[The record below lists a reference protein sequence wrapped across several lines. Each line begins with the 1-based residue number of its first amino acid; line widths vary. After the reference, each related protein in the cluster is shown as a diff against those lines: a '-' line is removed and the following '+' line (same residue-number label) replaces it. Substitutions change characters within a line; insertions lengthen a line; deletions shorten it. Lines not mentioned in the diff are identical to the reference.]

1 MGLLNF
7 NLQNFAKPSEPA
19 PKPRLLMVG
28 ASKDELVSPKRLK
41 LDLSLYDACIAVDGG
56 AEWLRHHQIVPK
68 YFVGDADTVLPSTLK
83 WLEKHEVKTFLLDT
97 QKDETDFHHA
107 IQITLE
113 EFPEGANIDL
123 VGFLGGKTE
132 HFLGVLGVVK
142 KFLLIKASLTFT
154 FIGKD
159 RVAFV
164 LSSPEKRSLSFKD
177 LSKEPTLRDT
187 FVREGEDVRG
197 KKGPVRVSVVP
208 LTKCLIS
215 EEGFEWELENKL
227 LAPLDDLGISNEIV
241 RSDAK
246 VTCHQGV
253 ALLICAH

>member
-1 MGLLNF
+1 MELLNF
-7 NLQNFAKPSEPA
+7 NLQKFAEPSEPA

-28 ASKDELVSPKRLK
+28 ASKDELASPKKLK
-41 LDLSLYDACIAVDGG
+41 LNLSLYDVCIAVDGG
-56 AEWLRHHQIVPK
+56 AEWLRHHQIVPD
-68 YFVGDADTVLPSTLK
+68 YFVGDADTVSLSTLK
-83 WLEKHEVKTFLLDT
+83 WLAKHEVATFLLNAR
-97 QKDETDFHHA
+97 KDKTDFHHA
-107 IQITLE
+107 LQMALK
-113 EFPEGANIDL
+113 EFPEGAHIDL

-132 HFLGVLGVVK
+132 HFLGVLGIVK
-142 KFLLIKASLTFT
+142 KFLLNKAPLTFT
-154 FIGKD
+154 FTGKD
-159 RVAFV
+159 RVVFV

-177 LSKEPTLRDT
+177 LSKEPTLRGV
-187 FVREGEDVRG
+187 FVQEGEGVRA
-197 KKGPVRVSVVP
+197 KKGFVKVSVVP

-253 ALLICAH
+253 ALLVCAH